1 MARLHELFKKLWQ
14 LHIIRYIPGGRSPM
28 LILSEERLPV
38 ANVRISPES
47 YARRKAVA
55 EKRLDSMFRYA
66 TEPAECRSVLIQ
78 RYFGE
83 TDAVACGACDRC
95 LEQKKRGT
103 DTPGQQALQREI
115 LSRLS
120 GGPADVRSLAAQIRR
135 DIRHILECVTVL
147 LREKKIIEESDGKLR
162 INP

>member
-1 MARLHELFKKLWQ
+1 MQSRAARAT
-14 LHIIRYIPGGRSPM
+14 
-28 LILSEERLPV
+28 V
-38 ANVRISPES
+38 AWN
-47 YARRKAVA
+47 
-55 EKRLDSMFRYA
+55 M
-66 TEPAECRSVLIQ
+66 
-78 RYFGE
+78 
-83 TDAVACGACDRC
+83 
-95 LEQKKRGT
+95 KKRGT